1 MRLADDSDRES
12 LLRSTHDGKDAL
24 HDKCPLPSCLP
35 RTVVTRRDSEKVL
48 SPSISGVGLNG
59 QVKEGVK
66 LLIVNISGRANQ
78 LRGPPTGKGG
88 KPSLT
93 REVGMMRRGPRR
105 VLEGRACSFSSS

>member
-12 LLRSTHDGKDAL
+12 LLRSTHDGKDAQ

-48 SPSISGVGLNG
+48 SPSISGAGLNG
-59 QVKEGVK
+59 QVKEGFK
-66 LLIVNISGRANQ
+66 LPDRGWNISGQADQ

-88 KPSLT
+88 KPSLS
-93 REVGMMRRGPRR
+93 RGVGMMTQ
-105 VLEGRACSFSSS
+105 VSAYV